1 MNVKPLPHEYM
12 ITGII
17 GFFVSVFLITDKTWS
32 FALGLFFLLLIIASL
47 ISISGDDFDED
58 SLDLVAGGPY
68 QRKKKKVLR

>member
-17 GFFVSVFLITDKTWS
+17 GFFVSVFMMTDKTWS
-32 FALGLFFLLLIIASL
+32 FALGLFFLLLVIASM
-47 ISISGDDFDED
+47 ISISGDAYDEET
-58 SLDLVAGGPY
+58 LDLVAGAPY

>member
-32 FALGLFFLLLIIASL
+32 FALGLFFLLLVIASM
-47 ISISGDDFDED
+47 ISISGSDYDDDT
-58 SLDLVAGGPY
+58 LDIVAGEPY

>member
-17 GFFVSVFLITDKTWS
+17 GFFVSVFLISDKTWS